1 MMSTPLP
8 PLPSLPGRRRS
19 HVLHDIPNDIPDI
32 SVPTATGAPASFGNR
47 LSATKAQ
54 AYISIFEDALDQ
66 LAVLGDI
73 TPEALKT
80 DNKQLSEKISRIL
93 FEQRT
98 LQEKYQELL
107 LEQNQYHSPAN
118 KLKLKDN
125 QVVMAEVRN
134 SYNQIHKA
142 HPSVAQNLLK
152 IQQERSALQSLL
164 SRSIRELRN
173 GRFDSLASTVEDEY
187 KKRNTLQH
195 TIDRENDASDM
206 LKELQLELANE
217 KKLIQDEI
225 SDRNQVIQQLKDT
238 IQEINALTASE
249 QKYIK
254 KEVKAHEN
262 SVRLQ
267 CTKKETELCEA
278 KLLLQKRLDQEQLA
292 HDKIV
297 DFLGHQRRDLEG
309 EIQKWMIKYEE
320 DTEAKAAELEAL
332 KLQRSQDLDRFEELA
347 VSYEALEKMV
357 DEDKLASAK
366 EAEDLRLQQA
376 YSTASIKIQRWYRKR
391 KEQRALLM
399 AAKAPTKSGK
409 GSKIKGKGKKK

>member
-125 QVVMAEVRN
+125 QVVMAEVKEQLQSNTQALAR
-134 SYNQIHKA
+134 HLKA

-249 QKYIK
+249 QKSSLHMIRLSIFWAINVGIL
-254 KEVKAHEN
+254 KER
-262 SVRLQ
+262 S
-267 CTKKETELCEA
+267 
-278 KLLLQKRLDQEQLA
+278 KR
-292 HDKIV
+292 
-297 DFLGHQRRDLEG
+297 
-309 EIQKWMIKYEE
+309 MIKYEE

-366 EAEDLRLQQA
+366 EAEDLRLQQT

-391 KEQRALLM
+391 KEQRALLVRI
-399 AAKAPTKSGK
+399 TF
-409 GSKIKGKGKKK
+409 

>member
-1 MMSTPLP
+1 
-8 PLPSLPGRRRS
+8 
-19 HVLHDIPNDIPDI
+19 
-32 SVPTATGAPASFGNR
+32 
-47 LSATKAQ
+47 
-54 AYISIFEDALDQ
+54 
-66 LAVLGDI
+66 
-73 TPEALKT
+73 
-80 DNKQLSEKISRIL
+80 
-93 FEQRT
+93 
-98 LQEKYQELL
+98 
-107 LEQNQYHSPAN
+107 
-118 KLKLKDN
+118 
-125 QVVMAEVRN
+125 MAEVKEQLQSNTQALAR
-134 SYNQIHKA
+134 HLKA

-278 KLLLQKRLDQEQLA
+278 KLLCKNVLIRSSLHMIRLSIFWA
-292 HDKIV
+292 INV
-297 DFLGHQRRDLEG
+297 ARP
-309 EIQKWMIKYEE
+309 
-320 DTEAKAAELEAL
+320 
-332 KLQRSQDLDRFEELA
+332 DRFEELA

-391 KEQRALLM
+391 KEQRALLVRI
-399 AAKAPTKSGK
+399 TF
-409 GSKIKGKGKKK
+409 

>member
-1 MMSTPLP
+1 MTSPMTSQIYPCRQLQEP
-8 PLPSLPGRRRS
+8 
-19 HVLHDIPNDIPDI
+19 
-32 SVPTATGAPASFGNR
+32 PASFGNR

-125 QVVMAEVRN
+125 QVVMAEVKEQLQSNTQALAR
-134 SYNQIHKA
+134 HLKA

-366 EAEDLRLQQA
+366 EAEDLRLQQT